1 MTLVEGDLS
10 SIGSFYS
17 EIGYKVIGRVDVD
30 KVHIIGG
37 LLVIPRKLVV
47 DIDLFK
53 PSSNF
58 LVAFKP
64 SKKQD
69 ARRAG
74 KVRRA
79 STLLFD
85 ENNIDLCDEEQIE
98 VMRGGSAAI
107 EIMIS
112 ALLNTKA
119 LPRFL
124 SRVGRCVKLAA
135 EEGIDIVI
143 SSGARELA
151 EAWAPGSIRILCYMI
166 DRRLGN
172 MTFSW
177 VEVVRRWRPGLNI
190 Y

>member
-1 MTLVEGDLS
+1 MTLINGDLR

-17 EIGYKVIGRVDVD
+17 GIGYRAIGRIDVD
-30 KVHIIGG
+30 SVHFIEN

-47 DIDLFK
+47 DIDLFR

-64 SKKQD
+64 GKKQD

-85 ENNIDLCDEEQIE
+85 ESNIDLCDEEQIE
-98 VMRGGSAAI
+98 VMRRGSAAI
-107 EIMIS
+107 EILIS
-112 ALLNTKA
+112 ALLNNKA
-119 LPRFL
+119 LPRFF
-124 SRVGRCVKLAA
+124 SRVSRCVKLAA
-135 EEGIDIVI
+135 EEGIDILF

-151 EAWAPGSIRILCYMI
+151 EAWAPGSIRILCSMI

-172 MTFSW
+172 IAFSW